1 MRFVSLQY
9 GDAARAAADA
19 ARRHGVE
26 IVDDQAI
33 DQLRDLDLFA
43 AQVAAMDRV
52 VTVSNT
58 TAHLAGA
65 LGVDG
70 IVLLPATRGLH
81 WYWSVGR
88 DDSPWYPS
96 LALVRQSTP
105 PAWDDTI
112 ARAARRLAAWR
123 DLNPG
128 SPPA

>member
-1 MRFVSLQY
+1 
-9 GDAARAAADA
+9 
-19 ARRHGVE
+19 
-26 IVDDQAI
+26 
-33 DQLRDLDLFA
+33 
-43 AQVAAMDRV
+43 MDCV

-81 WYWSVGR
+81 WYWFTER
-88 DDSPWYPS
+88 ADSPWYPS

-105 PAWDDTI
+105 ARWEDTI
-112 ARAARRLAAWR
+112 AAAARRLEAWR
-123 DLNPG
+123 NARTW